1 MEALDTARTP
11 RIEAARFA
19 GGSSAELLLIGPW
32 ERLSPLAARFHAAGH
47 SLLLVPEAAQAEH
60 QIDGRRFHLAIATVE
75 SPEGVV
81 PVRDLMRKA
90 GCPWLALDAG
100 SAMAEAY
107 ASGAVAVLPAG
118 ADSELVERAAST
130 LLAKLGPAPAA
141 KPARSPAA
149 RRRRYRGGDPVAWS
163 PEQVL
168 VVEEGALARIA
179 LLADGTEALLG
190 FVVAGDLV
198 VEPRED
204 LFAPAL
210 FACSEV
216 EVTALPWEAA
226 TRLERFPARLRD
238 QLAWTEAWLAAR
250 SCLHLEDRLTN
261 ILELLARQFGRRH
274 PQGVLVD
281 FRVTHA
287 QLAQAVGATRSTITR
302 LLARLRHEG
311 HLLTSHDGS
320 GERFILRGR
329 ISS

>member
-11 RIEAARFA
+11 RIEAAGLA

-32 ERLSPLAARFHAAGH
+32 ELLSPLAARFHAAGH
-47 SLLLVPEAAQAEH
+47 SLLLVPEAANADCQL
-60 QIDGRRFHLAIATVE
+60 DGRKFHLTIAAVE
-75 SPEGVV
+75 SPEGVAA
-81 PVRDLMRKA
+81 VRGLMRKA

-100 SAMAEAY
+100 TAMAEAY
-107 ASGAVAVLPAG
+107 ASGAVSVLPEK
-118 ADSELVERAAST
+118 ADPELVEHAASA
-130 LLAKLGPAPAA
+130 LLARFGPAPTA
-141 KPARSPAA
+141 KPPRSPAA
-149 RRRRYRGGDPVAWS
+149 RRRRYRGGDPVTWS

-168 VVEEGALARIA
+168 LIEEGALARVA

-190 FVVAGDLV
+190 FAVAGDLV

-226 TRLERFPARLRD
+226 MRLDRFSARLRD

-250 SCLHLEDRLTN
+250 SCLHLEDRLTS
-261 ILELLARQFGRRH
+261 ILGLLARQFGRPH

-287 QLAQAVGATRSTITR
+287 QLAQAVGATRSTVTR
-302 LLARLRHEG
+302 LLARLRRRG
-311 HLLTSHDGS
+311 WLLTAHDTG
-320 GERFILRGR
+320 GERLIVR
-329 ISS
+329 SSR

>member
-1 MEALDTARTP
+1 MEALETTLAP
-11 RIEAARFA
+11 RLESTVFA
-19 GGSSAELLLIGPW
+19 GGAATELLLIGSW

-47 SLLLVPEAAQAEH
+47 SVLLVPEAASAER
-60 QIDGRRFHLAIATVE
+60 QLDDRKFHLAIATVE
-75 SPEGVV
+75 SSDGVAAV
-81 PVRDLMRKA
+81 TELMRKT

-100 SAMAEAY
+100 RSMAEAY
-107 ASGAVAVLPAG
+107 ASGAVSVLPAD
-118 ADSELVERAAST
+118 ADPELVERAAST
-130 LLAKLGPAPAA
+130 LLAKLGGAPGS
-141 KPARSPAA
+141 KIPRSPAA
-149 RRRRYRGGDPVAWS
+149 RRRHYRNGDPIAWS

-168 VVEEGALARIA
+168 LVEAGSLARMA

-210 FACSEV
+210 LACSEV
-216 EVTALPWEAA
+216 EVTSLSWEAA
-226 TRLERFPARLRD
+226 TRLAHFAVRLRD

-261 ILELLARQFGRRH
+261 ILELLCRQFGRPH

-302 LLARLRHEG
+302 LLARLRNEG
-311 HLLTSHDGS
+311 WLLTAHGPG
-320 GERFILRGR
+320 GERLIVRGTR
-329 ISS
+329 